1 VRIAANRLEKVCR
14 RNHRPAA
21 ALLNKVE
28 KGMQD
33 RFLIRNRKIEVAA
46 KRRPDAGAR
55 LYLANQYLNVMLRW
69 HRTKRIKAANLRF
82 VADQRSEAMRPVR
95 MIRKPLGVIFFPTGL
110 RAKDLGRG
118 EVETGIARD
127 RLALRCA
134 IGEDALDR
142 GDRLLDVRS
151 SGRAVASLRHRQIIP
166 IPGSEHPHQDGLV
179 QLFRTAFPNQRGCS
193 ILGDAAERATIV
205 RKREAAKG
213 AIVSVRPHDL
223 LDFALDAPL
232 AAGFIVPSPGRWRL
246 GALSTDGNSAAGV
259 GPTPRPMPTESATN
273 SQIIV
278 PRSGTTERTA
288 DGEDGPRGMIPLSNA
303 AVP

>member
-1 VRIAANRLEKVCR
+1 MRIATNRPEKVCR

-118 EVETGIARD
+118 EAETGIARD
-127 RLALRCA
+127 GLALRCA

-142 GDRLLDVRS
+142 GDRLLD
-151 SGRAVASLRHRQIIP
+151 AVL
-166 IPGSEHPHQDGLV
+166 D
-179 QLFRTAFPNQRGCS
+179 
-193 ILGDAAERATIV
+193 ER
-205 RKREAAKG
+205 
-213 AIVSVRPHDL
+213 L
-223 LDFALDAPL
+223 LDELIRRGFAQRARGRFASSPANHPNPWKRTSPSRWSR
-232 AAGFIVPSPGRWRL
+232 AAFSH
-246 GALSTDGNSAAGV
+246 S
-259 GPTPRPMPTESATN
+259 
-273 SQIIV
+273 
-278 PRSGTTERTA
+278 
-288 DGEDGPRGMIPLSNA
+288 IPQPA
-303 AVP
+303 RVFHPW